1 VWGRAPREGRDQRCV
16 GVVLGP
22 TRRSGLHRVAV
33 DLGPR
38 LLAPQSG
45 GAARELPAPPAGQ
58 AGAIGVRRVIGHVPS
73 RRPWLPASAP
83 TWVPGQRAVSE
94 ADRRRRAD
102 ALEARVDA
110 YDGGQREAHLVMPK
124 KVA

>member
-1 VWGRAPREGRDQRCV
+1 MVDGGIKFGDIFDV
-16 GVVLGP
+16 SKSGP
-22 TRRSGLHRVAV
+22 STL
-33 DLGPR
+33 
-38 LLAPQSG
+38 
-45 GAARELPAPPAGQ
+45 
-58 AGAIGVRRVIGHVPS
+58 I
-73 RRPWLPASAP
+73 PASSLASCPCPCMPKSPVCESWKATTGSP